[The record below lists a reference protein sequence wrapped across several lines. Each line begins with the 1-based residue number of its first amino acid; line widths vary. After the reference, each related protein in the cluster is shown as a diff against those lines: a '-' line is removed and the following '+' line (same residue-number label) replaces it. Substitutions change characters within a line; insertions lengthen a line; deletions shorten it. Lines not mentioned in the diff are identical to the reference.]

1 MTKLSGVVAAIPTP
15 LNKEEKVNKKG
26 LCDIIDYAV
35 SEGADGIMILGSMG
49 EGTALLDDQK
59 TAAVETATSHLNKR
73 KPLIVAVSDTSTQR
87 VIKNAEALD
96 KFDFD
101 FLTSTAPFYYKHPHP
116 ESLSGFIKDV
126 SGNVGKP
133 YIFYNAPAATGNT
146 LDLNTLEDA
155 LNLDNVVGL
164 KDSSG
169 NFHTVMELLR
179 RYPNKETRPF
189 FLMQGDEALIDVS
202 LLMGADGLVTGG
214 GTCFIRKL
222 KELYN
227 TCLTGNT
234 AQAYKLQQQFI
245 KDMMDMIGD
254 NLLVDWM
261 YRIKHRLAEKGLCEP
276 NVTAP
281 FLKRENN

>member
-15 LNKEEKVNKKG
+15 LNKEEKIDKKA

-59 TAAVETATSHLNKR
+59 IAAVEIASSHIHKR
-73 KPLIVAVSDTSTQR
+73 KPLIVAISDTSTKR
-87 VIKNAEALD
+87 VIKNAKALE

-116 ESLSGFIKDV
+116 KSLSGFIKDV
-126 SGNVGKP
+126 SENIDKP

-146 LDLNTLEDA
+146 YDLDMIENA
-155 LNLDNVVGL
+155 LKLKNVVGL

-169 NFHTVMELLR
+169 NFHLVMELLR
-179 RYPNKETRPF
+179 KYPDKETRPF

-202 LLMGADGLVTGG
+202 ILMGADGLVTGG
-214 GTCFIRKL
+214 GTCFIKSL
-222 KELYN
+222 KELYGI
-227 TCLTGNT
+227 CLKKDTKK
-234 AQAYKLQQQFI
+234 AYELQQRFM
-245 KDMMDMIGD
+245 KNMMDMIGD
-254 NLLVDWM
+254 DLLIDWM
-261 YRIKHRLAEKGLCEP
+261 YRIKQNLAEKGLCEP
-276 NVTAP
+276 NITAP
-281 FLKRENN
+281 FLKRKC